1 MKRLMFLF
9 ATLLLVQFCGCAK
22 QNVTPTVPPT
32 EPTVLQTD
40 PIETLP
46 PVTDPPPTEAPT
58 EPPEPTIPSLG
69 EAAGS
74 RYECYYSDE
83 YDDYLIYPKDD
94 TAAAL
99 ASAITAVC
107 AMDGQR
113 RREVGEAGQNYVLT
127 CKNAL
132 SQTKRILDFLS
143 TLSNRAES

>member
-74 RYECYYSDE
+74 RYE
-83 YDDYLIYPKDD
+83 
-94 TAAAL
+94 
-99 ASAITAVC
+99 
-107 AMDGQR
+107 
-113 RREVGEAGQNYVLT
+113 
-127 CKNAL
+127 
-132 SQTKRILDFLS
+132 
-143 TLSNRAES
+143 